1 MVDKGYIRP
10 NLPASARQDTPN
22 TMSKR
27 ILIVD
32 DEPSIRMVLR
42 AHLTRSGYEVTAAE
56 NGAEAISLLRNEA
69 FQLVV
74 SDLKMPIVGGMEV
87 LAHCQE
93 TYPGL
98 PVILITAHGTVDSA
112 VEAIKNGATDYV
124 TKPFDSDELL
134 PIIEKALRTEEKT
147 RSALHEDAAG
157 RYKIIGQTAKMK
169 SVYAMIEKVCRSP
182 TTVLITGESGTGKEL
197 VARALHD
204 HSDRAS
210 APFIQVNCGAIPENL
225 FESELFGHEKGA
237 FTGAVASKPGKFEM
251 ADGGTLF
258 LDEIGE
264 LPKDMQVK
272 LLRVIQDGQF
282 ERVGGVRSQT
292 VDVRL
297 VAATNR
303 ILEDEVREGNF
314 REDLFYRLNVIPL
327 RLPPLRD
334 RADDIPLLTDHFVD
348 KFNARLGTKVEGL
361 TPDAMAALLAHKWPG
376 NIRELENLIER
387 SVLLVDG
394 NILTLADLPGL
405 TRDPIESTGAVASE
419 EMGLKEYV
427 RVYTAKLERA
437 RIQRV
442 LEEEDNNVTR
452 ASKKLGISRKSLQMK
467 MKDYGLRDS
476 KEPNEPASDA

>member
-1 MVDKGYIRP
+1 MP
-10 NLPASARQDTPN
+10 
-22 TMSKR
+22 KR

-42 AHLTRSGYEVTAAE
+42 AHLNRSGYQVTAAE
-56 NGAEAISLLRNEA
+56 NGAEAVALLRNEA

-74 SDLKMPIVGGMEV
+74 SDLKMPVMGGMEV
-87 LAHCQE
+87 LEHCQIE
-93 TYPGL
+93 YPGL

-112 VEAIKNGATDYV
+112 VEAIKRGAQDYI

-134 PIIEKALRTEEKT
+134 PIIEKALRTEEKG
-147 RSALHEDAAG
+147 RSELHEDAAG
-157 RYKIIGQTAKMK
+157 RFKIIGQTARMK
-169 SVYAMIEKVCRSP
+169 GVYGMIEKVACSP

-197 VARALHD
+197 VARALHEN
-204 HSDRAS
+204 SDRS
-210 APFIQVNCGAIPENL
+210 GAPFIQVNCGAIPENL

-237 FTGAVASKPGKFEM
+237 FTGAVAGKPGKFEL

-258 LDEIGE
+258 LDEVGE

-272 LLRVIQDGQF
+272 LLRVLQDGQF
-282 ERVGGVRSQT
+282 ERVGGVRSKT

-303 ILEDEVREGNF
+303 VLEEEVKAGRF
-314 REDLFYRLNVIPL
+314 REDLFYRLNVIPIK
-327 RLPPLRD
+327 LPPLRD
-334 RADDIPLLTDHFVD
+334 RSDDIPLLVEHFLQ
-348 KFNARLGTKVEGL
+348 KFNERLGAEVQGIR
-361 TPDAMAALLAHKWPG
+361 PDAMAALLSHKWPG

-387 SVLLVDG
+387 SVLLAEDTM
-394 NILTLADLPGL
+394 LSLADLPGL
-405 TRDPIESTGAVASE
+405 TPDNFDTANIEESE

-442 LEEEDNNVTR
+442 LEEEDANVTR

-467 MKDYGLRDS
+467 MKDYGLRDNLNGAD
-476 KEPNEPASDA
+476 EPSDT

>member
-1 MVDKGYIRP
+1 MP
-10 NLPASARQDTPN
+10 
-22 TMSKR
+22 KR

-42 AHLTRSGYEVTAAE
+42 AHLKRSGYQVTAAE
-56 NGAEAISLLRNEA
+56 NGAEAISLLRKEE
-69 FQLVV
+69 FHLVV
-74 SDLKMPIVGGMEV
+74 SDLKMPVVGGMEV

-93 TYPGL
+93 ACPGL

-147 RSALHEDAAG
+147 RTALHEDADG

-169 SVYAMIEKVCRSP
+169 HVYGMIEKVCRSP

-204 HSDRAS
+204 HSDREA

-237 FTGAVASKPGKFEM
+237 FTGAVATKPGKFEM

-272 LLRVIQDGQF
+272 LLRVLQDGQF
-282 ERVGGVRSQT
+282 ERVGGIRSQT

-303 ILEDEVREGNF
+303 VLEDEVRDGNF
-314 REDLFYRLNVIPL
+314 REDLFYRLNVIPI

-334 RADDIPLLTDHFVD
+334 RADDIPLLVEHFVE
-348 KFNARLGTKVEGL
+348 KFNARLGTNVDGL

-376 NIRELENLIER
+376 NIRELENLVER

-394 NILTLADLPGL
+394 DVLTLADLPGL
-405 TRDPIESTGAVASE
+405 TRDPIEASGEVNAE

-467 MKDYGLRDS
+467 MKDYGLRDLKS
-476 KEPNEPASDA
+476 NNDETADA